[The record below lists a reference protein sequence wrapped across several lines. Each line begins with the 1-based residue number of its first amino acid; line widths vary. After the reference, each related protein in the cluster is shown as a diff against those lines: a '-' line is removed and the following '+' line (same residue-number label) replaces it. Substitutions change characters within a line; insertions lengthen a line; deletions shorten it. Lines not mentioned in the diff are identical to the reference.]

1 VVVEVLQR
9 PIGSRRPEKLPR
21 ETIMLTAS
29 TGLVVLVLALAS
41 TTTATQGP
49 EGSAGALASGTAT
62 YVPSAEIRA
71 AVEAPETGP
80 TLDSV
85 LRVVAIGGAI
95 EGEYNVGVSVV
106 RRAKVDGRTPPDA
119 LSHAAITEVYHVLEG
134 SGVLVT
140 GGSLEGE
147 TALPADGRV
156 VRELVGPSSR
166 GSAIAGG
173 TKRRVGPGDI
183 VIVPPNTPHGFLE
196 ISSERIVY
204 LLVRVD
210 PQRLLAE
217 RAGPP

>member
-1 VVVEVLQR
+1 MLRTPTALVL
-9 PIGSRRPEKLPR
+9 
-21 ETIMLTAS
+21 
-29 TGLVVLVLALAS
+29 LALAS
-41 TTTATQGP
+41 TAADSQVPEASTTAR
-49 EGSAGALASGTAT
+49 ASGIAT

-71 AVEAPETGP
+71 AVETPATGP

-85 LRVVAIGGAI
+85 LRVAAI

-140 GGSLEGE
+140 GGSLEGA
-147 TALPADGRV
+147 TALPADGRT

-173 TKRRVGPGDI
+173 TERQVGPGDV
-183 VIVPPNTPHGFLE
+183 VIVPPNTPHGFVE